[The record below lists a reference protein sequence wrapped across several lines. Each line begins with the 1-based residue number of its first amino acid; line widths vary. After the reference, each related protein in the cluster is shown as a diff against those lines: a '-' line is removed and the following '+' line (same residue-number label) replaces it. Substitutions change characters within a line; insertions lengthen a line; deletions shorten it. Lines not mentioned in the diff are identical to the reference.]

1 MIGVYLRP
9 DNFTQVV
16 RGRVRK
22 KSVLEIQ
29 ESYILPKSYVWAWD
43 ITDPVGV
50 LVILFRDI
58 RKQFG
63 GRQEEIYLVLPDYLF
78 SMIDCFRY
86 ETDADIEDRIKQWTQ
101 RELSEVCYS
110 QPITTSPEPQQ
121 RYATV
126 AVLDRSIADALAEA
140 ADKEKMQL
148 VSVEP
153 ASISFLRCTGV
164 FNKEELVLHSF
175 AGEATFIG
183 YSSNGGL
190 FKMDVPELSIQHLG
204 NLPKEEAETQ
214 IRQSMIAFEN
224 TAHQTFEFL
233 NQDLPYTILA
243 EPDVISDFEPFK
255 VRKAEP
261 HYFPDFIECNILRDD
276 EQEEWMC
283 VAGTLAQDIDFSDD
297 QFVEVL
303 DGYETISSGNVLP
316 EDIQQ
321 KAKSFQRMENLVKY
335 SRLGI
340 ICLLIAAILEIVG
353 IFFLQSV
360 QIPPGLEE
368 YYQAAQ
374 DTMESINA
382 ELELIRVEEKEHE
395 YPIEAY
401 TEAVRNLPQGVNF
414 ISFEVGN
421 PSKKEDSQWVKLKIV
436 AVDPLKFQDYVARLS
451 QSSIFSG
458 VTMPEFSTDNSTSY
472 KTAQIVMGKGEMNP

>member
-1 MIGVYLRP
+1 
-9 DNFTQVV
+9 
-16 RGRVRK
+16 
-22 KSVLEIQ
+22 
-29 ESYILPKSYVWAWD
+29 
-43 ITDPVGV
+43 
-50 LVILFRDI
+50 
-58 RKQFG
+58 
-63 GRQEEIYLVLPDYLF
+63 
-78 SMIDCFRY
+78 
-86 ETDADIEDRIKQWTQ
+86 
-101 RELSEVCYS
+101 
-110 QPITTSPEPQQ
+110 
-121 RYATV
+121 
-126 AVLDRSIADALAEA
+126 
-140 ADKEKMQL
+140 
-148 VSVEP
+148 
-153 ASISFLRCTGV
+153 
-164 FNKEELVLHSF
+164 
-175 AGEATFIG
+175 
-183 YSSNGGL
+183 
-190 FKMDVPELSIQHLG
+190 
-204 NLPKEEAETQ
+204 
-214 IRQSMIAFEN
+214 
-224 TAHQTFEFL
+224 
-233 NQDLPYTILA
+233 
-243 EPDVISDFEPFK
+243 
-255 VRKAEP
+255 
-261 HYFPDFIECNILRDD
+261 
-276 EQEEWMC
+276 MC
-283 VAGTLAQDIDFSDD
+283 AAGTLAQDIDFSDD
-297 QFVEVL
+297 QFAEVL

-340 ICLLIAAILEIVG
+340 ICLLIAAVLEIVG

-368 YYQAAQ
+368 DYQAAQ